1 MSHLARAS
9 WETRPRSSARSP
21 EPNSNDEVVP
31 IIGQNSC
38 NRKPANGLLY
48 VSKQSYYFQMKNG
61 SKSILQ
67 PLPVDDNLQGLIR
80 EASQQ
85 THLSQAEVMRQALRI
100 GVPEL
105 VNACR
110 RRASLG
116 GAFSNTWMPFVPCS
130 KIAIES
136 WLSRRGSNEILG

>member
-1 MSHLARAS
+1 
-9 WETRPRSSARSP
+9 
-21 EPNSNDEVVP
+21 
-31 IIGQNSC
+31 
-38 NRKPANGLLY
+38 
-48 VSKQSYYFQMKNG
+48 MKNG

-105 VNACR
+105 VKRLQAPRKPR
-110 RRASLG
+110 RSILEYMD
-116 GAFSNTWMPFVPCS
+116 AFRPLLQNRNRELVKP
-130 KIAIES
+130 
-136 WLSRRGSNEILG
+136 SRVK